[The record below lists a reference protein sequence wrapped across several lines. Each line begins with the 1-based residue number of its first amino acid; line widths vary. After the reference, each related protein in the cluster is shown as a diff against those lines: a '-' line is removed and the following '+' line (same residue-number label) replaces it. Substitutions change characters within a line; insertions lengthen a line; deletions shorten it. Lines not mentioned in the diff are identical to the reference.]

1 MGKAKRKSDQRSAVS
16 GQTSGGRA
24 VLSIIGDSP
33 LVEEYA
39 ELCGSKGYDVVVVRD
54 SKGKFPPTREQK
66 SKAFRETGAIPPET
80 SLALELTNTDLPAKR
95 KNIEQLSKALSP
107 ATAILSS
114 SITVT
119 ATQQSSWIDKK
130 HRLVGF
136 GALPGFL
143 DRALVEVAPTV
154 FSPPETIEVVR
165 TFFHSLGKEIEIVQD
180 RVGMVLP
187 RILCQIIN
195 ESIFALQ
202 DDVASPADIDTAMK
216 MGVNYPLGPIEW
228 ADKIG
233 FKNVYAV
240 LSALEDDMREDRYRV
255 APLLKQMAEGGD
267 WWKQS
272 GTTS

>member
-24 VLSIIGDSP
+24 GLSIIGDSP

-143 DRALVEVAPTV
+143 DRALVEVGPTV
-154 FSPPETIEVVR
+154 FSPP
-165 TFFHSLGKEIEIVQD
+165 Q
-180 RVGMVLP
+180 
-187 RILCQIIN
+187 
-195 ESIFALQ
+195 
-202 DDVASPADIDTAMK
+202 
-216 MGVNYPLGPIEW
+216 PLG
-228 ADKIG
+228 A
-233 FKNVYAV
+233 
-240 LSALEDDMREDRYRV
+240 
-255 APLLKQMAEGGD
+255 
-267 WWKQS
+267 
-272 GTTS
+272 

>member
-1 MGKAKRKSDQRSAVS
+1 MGKTKRKRQRSEVNE
-16 GQTSGGRA
+16 QRSGGRA
-24 VLSIIGDSP
+24 ILSIIGDSP

-39 ELCGSKGYDVVVVRD
+39 ELCSSKGYEVLVQWNSTGKREKARGYTE
-54 SKGKFPPTREQK
+54 SKV
-66 SKAFRETGAIPPET
+66 IPSGT
-80 SLALELTNTDLPAKR
+80 TLALEVTNTDLEAKR
-95 KNIEQLSKALSP
+95 RNIVRLGKTLPPTS
-107 ATAILSS
+107 AILSS

-119 ATQQSSWIDKK
+119 ATQQSSWIVEK

-143 DRALVEVAPTV
+143 DRPLVEVAPTV
-154 FSPPETIEVVR
+154 FSPPETIEVVK
-165 TFFHSLGKEIEIVQD
+165 TFFRSLGKEIEIVQD
-180 RVGMVLP
+180 RVGMILP

-195 ESIFALQ
+195 ESVFALQ
-202 DDVASPADIDTAMK
+202 DDVASPVDIDTAMK

-228 ADKIG
+228 ADRIG